1 VFLGAR
7 QEAVPASAVAFI
19 GGICLKWRTFRM
31 RQKGV
36 ATEVDWGQGTE
47 EIVHLAW
54 VFRNGSKKKKL
65 TFINFNISYY
75 DNNL

>member
-1 VFLGAR
+1 
-7 QEAVPASAVAFI
+7 
-19 GGICLKWRTFRM
+19 M